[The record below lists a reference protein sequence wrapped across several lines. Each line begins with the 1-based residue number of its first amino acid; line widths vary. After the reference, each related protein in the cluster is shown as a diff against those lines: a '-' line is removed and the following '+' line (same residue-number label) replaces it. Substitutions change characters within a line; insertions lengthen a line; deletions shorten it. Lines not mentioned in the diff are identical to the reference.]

1 MKVITLIEDTLEDM
15 ECDFEHGLA
24 LYIEI
29 QQYKLLFDTGAT
41 GRFVE
46 NAAKLGI
53 DLNEIDKVIISHG
66 HYDHAGGLLKFCEI
80 NNHAQIYMQKN
91 ATEECY
97 YKDTYIGID
106 NRILNL
112 PQLKLVDGS
121 YKIDDNLY
129 LISNVP
135 TEKRNIKFLRKVDGK
150 ITEDDFSHE
159 QSLVICTKKGN
170 ALISGCAHCGIINI
184 LEAYKKKF
192 ANEPMVVI
200 SGFHMFKKGGYT
212 KEEIA
217 NIESI
222 AKKLNKMY
230 TIFYTGHCTGDKA
243 YEIMHKI
250 MKDKLKAIHTGKI
263 VEIKE

>member
-1 MKVITLIEDTLEDM
+1 MKVITLIEDTPEEM

-41 GRFVE
+41 GRFVG

-112 PQLKLVDGS
+112 LQLKLVDGS
-121 YKIDDNLY
+121 YKID
-129 LISNVP
+129 
-135 TEKRNIKFLRKVDGK
+135 
-150 ITEDDFSHE
+150 DDFSHE

-200 SGFHMFKKGGYT
+200 SGFHMFKNGGYT

>member
-1 MKVITLIEDTLEDM
+1 MKVITLIEDTPEDM

-41 GRFVE
+41 GRFV
-46 NAAKLGI
+46 
-53 DLNEIDKVIISHG
+53 
-66 HYDHAGGLLKFCEI
+66 
-80 NNHAQIYMQKN
+80 
-91 ATEECY
+91 
-97 YKDTYIGID
+97 
-106 NRILNL
+106 
-112 PQLKLVDGS
+112 
-121 YKIDDNLY
+121 
-129 LISNVP
+129 
-135 TEKRNIKFLRKVDGK
+135 
-150 ITEDDFSHE
+150 
-159 QSLVICTKKGN
+159 GN

-217 NIESI
+217 NIEAI

>member
-1 MKVITLIEDTLEDM
+1 MKVITLIEDTPEEM

-46 NAAKLGI
+46 NAAKL
-53 DLNEIDKVIISHG
+53 
-66 HYDHAGGLLKFCEI
+66 
-80 NNHAQIYMQKN
+80 
-91 ATEECY
+91 
-97 YKDTYIGID
+97 
-106 NRILNL
+106 
-112 PQLKLVDGS
+112 
-121 YKIDDNLY
+121 
-129 LISNVP
+129 
-135 TEKRNIKFLRKVDGK
+135 
-150 ITEDDFSHE
+150 
-159 QSLVICTKKGN
+159 CTKKGN

-200 SGFHMFKKGGYT
+200 SGFHMFKNGGYT